1 MLRAGW
7 VAEEEG
13 GCAECGAS
21 SKVTL
26 RVMMIGASTDGS
38 RRCRLRR
45 RKGGKV
51 LARRVEGT
59 GERDMEGKSREE
71 IGEVGGRDGKCGRL
85 GKRCSV

>member
-1 MLRAGW
+1 
-7 VAEEEG
+7 
-13 GCAECGAS
+13 
-21 SKVTL
+21 
-26 RVMMIGASTDGS
+26 MIGASTDGS

-51 LARRVEGT
+51 LARRVGGT
-59 GERDMEGKSREE
+59 GERDMEVKSREE